1 MEMQAAEWNKLM
13 EKCMNHVPGGIRIFK
28 KTAAGIV
35 CVEVNEYCAEMLG
48 LSRKQL
54 LGESFEQLEQRIHPE
69 DRERHRLET
78 VVQLNKERKSSGVY
92 RFYNIQKKQYIW
104 FRLDACLAPGPDGSE
119 LAYFH
124 YTDVQEL
131 KATQAQERSAV
142 QLYLSAV
149 TAAKLLVMEYDLVRN
164 RVTVHDYVSLSQ
176 DLPQILEPIPESLK
190 KYIVAKDMPGVE
202 ALFLKV
208 KKGEKASCEFWHN
221 DGEGTPISC
230 ERLSFEAFE
239 YKDGVPVKAYGISQN
254 ITSQKMNE
262 LQYQRNTDEFL
273 ALNPNFLCT
282 FHLNLTKDICGQGHG
297 SSAYILKNLQAPTAS
312 GMLANL
318 SNMIINPERRAEFVT
333 VFNLKNLS
341 ECFRQGKLNLEET
354 YFRKS
359 RDEDGQ
365 WVTTY
370 VHLLRNQV
378 TGDIEASFYT
388 VDADARVKEEKTVE
402 NLVAEEYDCIGL
414 INVAKKQVQYTHVRK
429 QFAASDWA
437 LSQAY
442 DQGVLATAVMIDDE
456 IERQKFIRANCLEQI
471 LPRLAEGTLEI
482 PYTLGKKGHIRRK
495 LLKYRYLDE
504 TRTVVMFTVSDVTA
518 AFLQEQQKEEQLEV
532 ALTAAKQA
540 SSAKS
545 SFLSRMSH
553 EIRTPMN
560 AIIGMDTLAAQAI
573 GNDEQVSDCISK
585 IGISARYLLSI
596 INDILDMSRI
606 ESGKMLLKNEKFL
619 FSDFITEIN
628 TMIYNQTL
636 RRGLDYECIVSPQL
650 DESYLGDA
658 MKLQQVLINV
668 LGNAVKFTQH
678 GKVSLE
684 VHPVSQ
690 RGSQTKVRFIV
701 NDTGCGIKPEF
712 LEKLFDPFEQEDVS
726 STTTFGG
733 TGLGLAIT
741 KNLVELMGGT
751 ITVRSI
757 VGIGSEFTITVPL
770 TVDHSLAML
779 SLHKYNFDRLS
790 ALVVDDDLI
799 ICEQAVCLLKEI
811 GMSGDWVTSGREA
824 VEKVNHQFSQS
835 LYYDYILIDWKM
847 PDMDGVET
855 TRQIRR
861 IVGPEVTI
869 IIISAYD
876 WETIASDAKA
886 AGANLLITKPLFKS
900 TLINALQKARG
911 QEEEKIAQERQYDF
925 TGKRILVAEDNTI
938 NAEIAKRLL
947 ESKHFTVEV
956 APNGLKALEKFVHSQ
971 PGYYDAIL
979 MDVRMPLMDGLQATA
994 NIRHWDKP
1002 DAKTVPIIAMTAN
1015 AFDEDVEK
1023 SRASG
1028 MNAHLS
1034 KPIEPELLYRT
1045 LYHIIYEKP

>member
-1 MEMQAAEWNKLM
+1 MIMDKLNKQ
-13 EKCMNHVPGGIRIFK
+13 G
-28 KTAAGIV
+28 
-35 CVEVNEYCAEMLG
+35 
-48 LSRKQL
+48 
-54 LGESFEQLEQRIHPE
+54 
-69 DRERHRLET
+69 
-78 VVQLNKERKSSGVY
+78 QLN
-92 RFYNIQKKQYIW
+92 NQQ
-104 FRLDACLAPGPDGSE
+104 RLNN
-119 LAYFH
+119 
-124 YTDVQEL
+124 
-131 KATQAQERSAV
+131 QAQRELRTGFPFKNG
-142 QLYLSAV
+142 Q
-149 TAAKLLVMEYDLVRN
+149 EYR
-164 RVTVHDYVSLSQ
+164 
-176 DLPQILEPIPESLK
+176 
-190 KYIVAKDMPGVE
+190 
-202 ALFLKV
+202 
-208 KKGEKASCEFWHN
+208 
-221 DGEGTPISC
+221 EGRTQ
-230 ERLSFEAFE
+230 
-239 YKDGVPVKAYGISQN
+239 VPVSWN
-254 ITSQKMNE
+254 
-262 LQYQRNTDEFL
+262 
-273 ALNPNFLCT
+273 LNPDFLCT
-282 FHLNLTKDICGQGHG
+282 FHLNLTTDRCDQGYG
-297 SSAYILKNLQAPTAS
+297 SSEHLVKALESTTAS

-318 SNMIINPERRAEFVT
+318 TGMVVPQKRRVQLQGL
-333 VFNLKNLS
+333 FNIGHLQ
-341 ECFRQGKLNLEET
+341 ECFRQGTLKLEET
-354 YFRKS
+354 YFR
-359 RDEDGQ
+359 RVQPDTGR
-365 WVTTY
+365 WVTTHVY
-370 VHLLRNQV
+370 LQQEAA
-378 TGDIEASFYT
+378 GDLEAYIYT
-388 VDADARVKEEKTVE
+388 VDVDSRVKEEKTIE
-402 NLVAEEYDCIGL
+402 NLMEEEYDCIGL
-414 INVAKKQVQYTHVRK
+414 INLRQHRVKYTHIRK
-429 QFAASDWA
+429 TFLKTPWA
-437 LSQAY
+437 QAKTY
-442 DQGVLATAVMIDDE
+442 EEGIEATAVMVE
-456 IERQKFIRANCLEQI
+456 GKKERQEFLQVNCLETL
-471 LPRLAEGTLEI
+471 LPKLEVGTVTV
-482 PYTLGKKGHIRRK
+482 PYTLGKKGNIRRK

-504 TRTVVMFTVSDVTA
+504 TRTVVMFTVSDVTL

-573 GNDEQVSDCISK
+573 GNDEQVSECISK

-619 FSDFITEIN
+619 FSDFINEIN
-628 TMIYNQTL
+628 TMIYNQAQH
-636 RRGLDYECIVSPQL
+636 RGLDYECIVSPQL

-668 LGNAVKFTQH
+668 LGNAVKFTNH

-684 VHPVSQ
+684 VHPVAQ
-690 RGSQTKVRFIV
+690 KGRQTKVRFIV
-701 NDTGCGIKPEF
+701 NDTGKGIKPEF
-712 LEKLFDPFEQEDVS
+712 LDKIFEPFEQEDIS

-741 KNLVELMGGT
+741 KNLVDLMGGT

-757 VGIGSEFTITVPL
+757 VGVGSEFTITVPL
-770 TVDHSLAML
+770 TVDPNLMTM
-779 SLHKYNFDRLS
+779 SLHKYHFEKLS

-811 GMSGDWVTSGREA
+811 GMGGEWVTSGREA
-824 VEKVNHQFSQS
+824 VDKVKQHFSES
-835 LYYDYILIDWKM
+835 HYYDYILIDWKM

-876 WETIASDAKA
+876 WESIASDAKA

-911 QEEEKIAQERQYDF
+911 LEEEKAVQERQYDF
-925 TGKRILVAEDNTI
+925 TGRRVLVAEDNTI

-947 ESKHFTVEV
+947 EHKHFEVEV
-956 APNGLKALEKFVHSQ
+956 VPNGLKALEKFVHSE
-971 PGYYDAIL
+971 PGHYDAIL

-994 NIRHWDKP
+994 NIRHWDKA

-1023 SRASG
+1023 SRAAG

-1045 LYHIIYEKP
+1045 LYHIINDKI